1 MASSLTVLGSVMAG
15 NPINA
20 ICTADSPA
28 GTITFHQLKF
38 KVTSR
43 IQNGTDKDYYF
54 TKPVNN
60 NNQISVDIST
70 AILAAY
76 SEYQYTPTPPDSYPY
91 IIYSVAVR
99 DEYVL
104 NGETHETEWVSS
116 GSLFALMGA
125 FSDYERMT
133 AGGET
138 KTPSKLTRKPDTSPE
153 VVAVGET
160 YIRPA
165 NFSGG
170 INVGQEP
177 KSYQIDIG
185 DEGPQTFFG
194 AQLYVVPPSPNRH
207 EVRFINGL
215 GCMESL
221 SICTREKVDV
231 NINIENKV
239 IARHETFGRFSR
251 GITKKQNDYEK
262 WQFTSGPL
270 DKEWAAW
277 YIHEFLMSEVAWIR
291 VGGVWIPCSVEP
303 EETTTLID
311 RTKADAIEVLFT
323 LKLDINGSPL
333 SAIAV

>member
-43 IQNGTDKDYYF
+43 RQNGTDKDYYF

-60 NNQISVDIST
+60 NDQASVDIST
-70 AILAAY
+70 AVAAAY
-76 SEYQYTPTPPDSYPY
+76 SDYEYTAEPPVSYPY

-104 NGETHETEWVSS
+104 NGESHETGWTES
-116 GSLFALMGA
+116 GNLFALMGA

-138 KTPSKLTRKPDTSPE
+138 KVPTRLSRKPVTSPE
-153 VVAVGET
+153 VVGVGET
-160 YIRPA
+160 HIRPYDFQGEGA
-165 NFSGG
+165 
-170 INVGQEP
+170 GQTI
-177 KSYQIDIG
+177 STSVIVS
-185 DEGPQTFFG
+185 EGEQTVNSVQVY
-194 AQLYVVPPSPNRH
+194 AVPSSPDRH
-207 EVRFINGL
+207 EVRLINGL
-215 GCMESL
+215 GGMESL

-231 NINIENKV
+231 NINVENKV

-270 DKEWAAW
+270 DKAWAAW
-277 YIHEFLMSEVAWIR
+277 YIHEFLMSEVAWLR
-291 VGGVWIPCSVEP
+291 VGNVWIPCSVEP